1 MSSELQILRR
11 LLVFPILPQESQQQP
26 SLFFRAK
33 GHKAGQTAKSG
44 QHLFIWVF
52 LCNNKLSPSKAGGAA
67 MTPQCVAGKS
77 VTTTVTLIMLAYRK
91 KRRILVEVG
100 YKAAC
105 SW

>member
-1 MSSELQILRR
+1 
-11 LLVFPILPQESQQQP
+11 
-26 SLFFRAK
+26 
-33 GHKAGQTAKSG
+33 
-44 QHLFIWVF
+44 
-52 LCNNKLSPSKAGGAA
+52 